1 MMTANQLRC
10 RIVVLLKEYLVCVVV
25 VAVVVVVV
33 VSNKERKG
41 NQQTRTTMENLQAAE
56 AIELT
61 ATADDAVAAV
71 VVVANTIKMCC

>member
-10 RIVVLLKEYLVCVVV
+10 RIVVLLKEYLGCVVV

-61 ATADDAVAAV
+61 ATANDAVAV